1 MSPLRLPQTKSVF
14 SNRPYSAG
22 VIDSLFKLIKG
33 ETNPSGWIL
42 QADAGDRRLL
52 LFILQN
58 SPFAAAQIVKNE
70 FQSLNLRDFFQTL
83 SSLGKPSLTLYATNP
98 LFFKCLLVSIQKVPT
113 TTGTTDLLNIE
124 HLLKQIKSSKKEVAA
139 VLRRSDEMNLF
150 YFVKGELQDAF
161 FVNPGSVDQEISSED
176 QFLEYSYA
184 ATGGDPVTVQVYY
197 DVQVRPAEDTDLP
210 WQEWPGGI
218 VAYFLRARPELIFLS
233 GGESVD
239 KRIITKSPFTIGR
252 NPKSDLVIHDTLAS
266 RDHAVIRE
274 SRGKFLL
281 EDNKSRNAT
290 MVNQKKISTVTLAD
304 GDEIQ
309 IGDYRIMFVEK
320 SSVPSPKDVSD
331 LEAMETTVIKLDDAL
346 LREAA
351 AAVSSQTPIFATLGL
366 EMLEGKS
373 AGTRYPLK
381 KKTIIG
387 RSKADINTNDPKT
400 SRHHAA
406 IELKEDGYH
415 FMDLRSTNGS
425 LLNDKEVQSQRLSPG
440 DIIKI
445 GDTSFKVIEEN
456 P

>member
-1 MSPLRLPQTKSVF
+1 MEIPKDTIHIQGKKDNL
-14 SNRPYSAG
+14 
-22 VIDSLFKLIKG
+22 DSDK
-33 ETNPSGWIL
+33 
-42 QADAGDRRLL
+42 QRLL

-58 SPFAAAQIVKNE
+58 RPFAAAQLVKNE
-70 FQSLNLRDFFQTL
+70 FQSLNLRDFFQNL
-83 SSLGKPSLTLYATNP
+83 SNHAQSSLTLYSTNP
-98 LFFKCLLVSIQKVPT
+98 LFFKCLLVAIQKTPM

-124 HLLKQIKSSKKEVAA
+124 HLLEQIKSSQKEVVG
-139 VLRRSDEMNLF
+139 VLKRSDEMNLF
-150 YFVKGELQDAF
+150 YFAKGDLQDAF
-161 FVNPGSVDQEISSED
+161 FVNPEAVDHEISAED
-176 QFLEYSYA
+176 QFLEYAYA
-184 ATGGDPVTVQVYY
+184 TSGGGPITVQAYY
-197 DVQVRPAEDTDLP
+197 DVQIQPAEDTDLP
-210 WQEWPGGI
+210 WQEWTGGI
-218 VAYFLRARPELIFLS
+218 VEYFLRTRPELVFLS

-239 KRIITKSPFTIGR
+239 KRIITKSPFTMGR
-252 NPKSDLVIHDTLAS
+252 NPKSDLIIHDTLAS

-274 SRGKFLL
+274 SKGKFIL

-290 MVNQKKISTVTLAD
+290 MVNRKKITSVTLAD

-320 SSVPSPKDVSD
+320 STAPSSKDVSD
-331 LEAMETTVIKLDDAL
+331 LEEMETTIIKLDSAL
-346 LREAA
+346 LHEAA
-351 AAVSSQTPIFATLGL
+351 AAASAESSAPVTLGL

-381 KKTIIG
+381 NKTIIG

-425 LLNDKEVQSQRLSPG
+425 LLNGKEVKSQRLSPG

-445 GDTSFKVIEEN
+445 GDTSFKVIEDHS
-456 P
+456 